1 MCAAMQ
7 KLLWLGVG
15 VGLGGWPLDDTFCT
29 IQKCQFWS
37 ENNFSLNICLGAN
50 YIRNQY
56 WPMQKNT
63 ALISDPKNMSKIW
76 IYVER
81 ASRYKLINLSRYKGF
96 CFSFFLFCPIFR
108 DVHCMHAGNGASM
121 RFLCPALPFKFFMPC
136 VLHQIPHLSHSPPP
150 LAPWDF

>member
-96 CFSFFLFCPIFR
+96 VSPFFCFALYLETYT
-108 DVHCMHAGNGASM
+108 VCMLVM
-121 RFLCPALPFKFFMPC
+121 ELPCAFS
-136 VLHQIPHLSHSPPP
+136 VLHSLLNFSCHVYYIKYHICPTPPPP